1 MWQHDMVVVFVA
13 CQGLTQRPLQRDG
26 GDGRHSCSS
35 DADELHSARRI
46 YVQQR
51 RGSDKHV
58 RLFLI
63 LFQHEQRGGV
73 QTREGADRPGPH
85 RLPGGAGRRVQCSS
99 ERGVWQRDREGSGT
113 AALPLVGAYGGG
125 MYVLICCLLCIYM
138 PAIDRPLSDCR
149 YKSGNDQTGEVTVAP
164 GKSTKFNTNH
174 SDKWQATV
182 SGEAKTLHE
191 WTIDGRDGAFCTM
204 EVRHPAYEEI
214 QPRPGNHIG
223 NPTTIDCHGYFVT
236 GCLCC
241 RSWDG

>member
-73 QTREGADRPGPH
+73 QTREGAERPGPH

-149 YKSGNDQTGEVTVAP
+149 YNSSGVLKPTAP
-164 GKSTKFNTNH
+164 TWHCYGRNALAH
-174 SDKWQATV
+174 AH
-182 SGEAKTLHE
+182 TLE
-191 WTIDGRDGAFCTM
+191 WCRCDPAA
-204 EVRHPAYEEI
+204 VRPK
-214 QPRPGNHIG
+214 
-223 NPTTIDCHGYFVT
+223 
-236 GCLCC
+236 
-241 RSWDG
+241 

>member
-1 MWQHDMVVVFVA
+1 MTVTRKKFVGNYPRAQTIDDNIAAMTQDNRPIAQRVSLTVTNCLAHVPITVWFWWEGRYVIDAA
-13 CQGLTQRPLQRDG
+13 CFVYA
-26 GDGRHSCSS
+26 C
-35 DADELHSARRI
+35 RR
-46 YVQQR
+46 
-51 RGSDKHV
+51 
-58 RLFLI
+58 LI
-63 LFQHEQRGGV
+63 DL
-73 QTREGADRPGPH
+73 
-85 RLPGGAGRRVQCSS
+85 S
-99 ERGVWQRDREGSGT
+99 
-113 AALPLVGAYGGG
+113 
-125 MYVLICCLLCIYM
+125 LILLCIYM